1 MRDRKDLRRWQNWT
15 IIRTK
20 NSKQIWMER
29 TLTYKRVGP
38 STYNACKEL
47 NKGFCYSL
55 TAEIV
60 LRGGPFP
67 ASFSFFLSKIYATK
81 FLDFSRIRT
90 RNVRVKGGHADHWT
104 TTMAQEPY
112 YQFLQPEAMAAW
124 HICFTIVWSSW
135 VRHWTQI
142 LEWKYENWKMKNWA
156 QIFAS
161 VKRGRVRRWV
171 FERQRERERERRV
184 EDERE

>member
-1 MRDRKDLRRWQNWT
+1 
-15 IIRTK
+15 
-20 NSKQIWMER
+20 MER

-67 ASFSFFLSKIYATK
+67 ASFSFFLSKFYATK

-90 RNVRVKGGHADHWT
+90 QNVRVKGGHADH
-104 TTMAQEPY
+104 
-112 YQFLQPEAMAAW
+112 
-124 HICFTIVWSSW
+124 
-135 VRHWTQI
+135 
-142 LEWKYENWKMKNWA
+142 
-156 QIFAS
+156 
-161 VKRGRVRRWV
+161 
-171 FERQRERERERRV
+171 
-184 EDERE
+184 